1 MVSGIVVTMNQL
13 LIIVQI
19 IISVLLI
26 ALISIQGK
34 GGGLGSAFGGSGVY
48 HERRGV
54 EKFVFQLTIGLSVL
68 FLITSIANL
77 LV

>member
-1 MVSGIVVTMNQL
+1 MNNF
-13 LIIVQI
+13 LIIIQI
-19 IISVLLI
+19 IVSVVLV

-54 EKFVFQLTIGLSVL
+54 EKFVFQLTIGLTVL
-68 FLITSIANL
+68 FLITSVANL
-77 LV
+77 LI